1 MVNYMF
7 KNREVKNYTIK
18 YIVGFILFGIFMFFI
33 VRTAISHMEELY
45 YQELTKAAAD
55 LNVLEESGKTH
66 YLPSQYDNN
75 IRSSIG
81 YIYGVVYLIYLLFAV
96 FGYIMGLYLYKIPMS
111 AIEKVSL
118 NSYEVLEG
126 NYRYLEAADMTEGDI
141 SRFYSLYTKMVTAI
155 RHSRDK
161 EQNEKIFLQD
171 LIADISHQL
180 KTPLATLTIYQ
191 DLLYNP
197 NVADSKKQEI
207 LKLMGE
213 QLSRMEWLILSLL
226 KLARLESGA
235 IQFSMKYQPLLPT
248 LQTAHQ
254 NVSIL
259 LNAKHQSLILKCS
272 ENISLKHDSD
282 WLAEALTNILKNAT
296 EYVPSGSSIELTVEH
311 SKVMTTINI
320 KDYGNGID
328 REVLPKIFKRFYR
341 AKSDVNENSIG
352 IGLSLSKG
360 IIEGQ
365 GGDITVSSEVGK
377 YTLFTICF
385 YHTLI

>member
-1 MVNYMF
+1 MF
-7 KNREVKNYTIK
+7 KNKEVKTYTIK
-18 YIVGFILFGIFMFFI
+18 YIVGFILFGILLFFI
-33 VRTAISHMEELY
+33 MREAISHMEQLY
-45 YQELTKAAAD
+45 YHELTDTVTD
-55 LNVLEESGKTH
+55 LNALEENGKTH
-66 YLPSQYDNN
+66 YLPSQYKDN
-75 IRSSIG
+75 IRSSIK
-81 YIYGVVYLIYLLFAV
+81 YIYIVVYIIYLLISV

-111 AIEKVSL
+111 AIAKVSL
-118 NSYEVLEG
+118 NSDEVLDG
-126 NYRYLEAADMTEGDI
+126 NYRYLDSTDMTEGDI
-141 SRFYSLYTKMVTAI
+141 SRFYYLYTKMVTAI

-191 DLLYNP
+191 DLLCNH
-197 NVADSKKQEI
+197 NVTDGKKQEI

-235 IQFSMKYQPLLPT
+235 IQFTMKYQHLLPT
-248 LQTAHQ
+248 LQMAHQ

-272 ENISLKHDSD
+272 ENVSLKHDSD

-296 EYVPSGSSIELTVEH
+296 EYAPCGSSIELTVEH
-311 SKVMTTINI
+311 SKVMTTISI

-328 REVLPKIFKRFYR
+328 KESLPKIFKRFYR

-377 YTLFTICF
+377 YTCFTICF